1 MNCDKV
7 MDVETVDNMKTAG
20 KITVVLIIFAALAVL
35 AVLATVVAW
44 KVYRTLKE
52 KGVFEVKAPTE
63 DLTND
68 AGNVDDTMELLQ
80 NLETHGEKSTKSRR
94 KPKRRD
100 AAKSDRSRK
109 KTDEA
114 YEEEQ

>member
-1 MNCDKV
+1 M
-7 MDVETVDNMKTAG
+7 
-20 KITVVLIIFAALAVL
+20 
-35 AVLATVVAW
+35 
-44 KVYRTLKE
+44 
-52 KGVFEVKAPTE
+52 
-63 DLTND
+63 
-68 AGNVDDTMELLQ
+68 LQ

-114 YEEEQ
+114 YEEEQSLKKSPQPKAKDKKKSSK